1 MKKAYMMPQNNV
13 VKTRIRASILAGSN
27 GTVTNAGKVQESM
40 TAGDTNS
47 GGTQP
52 QAQTIGGRNG
62 FFGE

>member
-27 GTVTNAGKVQESM
+27 GTATNAGQNQETLKMS
-40 TAGDTNS
+40 NS
-47 GGTQP
+47 STPGTQP
-52 QAQTIGGRNG
+52 VKQTIGTRVG